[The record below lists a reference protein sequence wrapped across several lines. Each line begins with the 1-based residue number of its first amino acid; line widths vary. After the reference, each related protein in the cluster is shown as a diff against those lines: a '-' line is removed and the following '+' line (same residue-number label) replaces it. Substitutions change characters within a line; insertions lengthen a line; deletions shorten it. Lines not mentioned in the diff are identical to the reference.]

1 MPDNALLPPEPL
13 IRLDRVSRIFDGGL
27 VVALKD
33 VDLAVHPGEL
43 IAVVGQSG
51 SGKSSLVN
59 IMGGCDLPSA
69 GRVTWKGR
77 ALLRL
82 ADWTGIRG
90 TEVGIV
96 FQDFLLLPTLTAVE
110 NVEMAMIG
118 RGIPARERSQR
129 AARLLDEVG
138 LGKRLDHL
146 PGALSGGERQRVSIA
161 RSIANRPALLL
172 ADEPT
177 GNLDTASA
185 AMVMDLL
192 FDLQRDR
199 GMALLVVTHDEALA
213 ARCTRRIRLR
223 DGRIVEDTGRLDQ
236 ATAFASAARPAED
249 GR

>member
-1 MPDNALLPPEPL
+1 
-13 IRLDRVSRIFDGGL
+13 
-27 VVALKD
+27 
-33 VDLAVHPGEL
+33 
-43 IAVVGQSG
+43 
-51 SGKSSLVN
+51 
-59 IMGGCDLPSA
+59 
-69 GRVTWKGR
+69 
-77 ALLRL
+77 
-82 ADWTGIRG
+82 
-90 TEVGIV
+90 
-96 FQDFLLLPTLTAVE
+96 
-110 NVEMAMIG
+110 MAMIG
-118 RGIPARERSQR
+118 RGIPARERSRR

-161 RSIANRPALLL
+161 RSIANEPALLL

-185 AMVMDLL
+185 AIVMDLL

-223 DGRIVEDTGRLDQ
+223 DGRIVEDAGRLDQ
-236 ATAFASAARPAED
+236 ATAFASAARLAED